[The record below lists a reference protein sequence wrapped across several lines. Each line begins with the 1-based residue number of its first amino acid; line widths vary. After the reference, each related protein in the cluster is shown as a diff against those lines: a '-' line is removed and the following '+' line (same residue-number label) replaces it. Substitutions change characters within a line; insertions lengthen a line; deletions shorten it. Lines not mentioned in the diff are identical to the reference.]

1 MAREPSSIRTV
12 AIVGQGGVG
21 KTSVADAL
29 LFAGGANTRLGRVD
43 EESSLFD
50 TEPEEL
56 RRRSTITSSLFS
68 FEWKKHGITLIDTP
82 GQGNFVTDAYFALR
96 GAAAAVLVL
105 DASSPLRAE
114 TMKLWA
120 WLEEEQM
127 PALVFVNRLDRSE
140 VDLEARLN
148 ELEELTQK
156 RTTLL
161 SLPLGTGDEL
171 RGVVDLRA
179 GRALVFSGEDG
190 KATEQDVPSE
200 LADRVEELR
209 AKLMEDA
216 AEGDDALVEKYL
228 EEGELGEA
236 EVLAGLRAAVRA
248 RQILPVLVGS
258 AARNI
263 GLGGLLE
270 AIVELLPAPVE
281 RGAESAVDADG
292 NEVTLAP
299 DPSDPVLALVF
310 KTIIDPHAGQLSV
323 VRLLSGTL
331 SGDTQ
336 LQNTVT
342 GMRERVGNLL
352 RLEGKKTTQV
362 QEATVGEIVAVAKLK
377 DTHTGDTLA
386 DPARPWKARP
396 LKEFTP
402 VITFAVAAKKRG
414 EEDKAAQ
421 GLMRL
426 AEEDPALQV
435 TRDEGSGEIL
445 LSGAGQLHVE
455 VACEKLERKYG
466 VGVELKAPK
475 VPYRETIR
483 KSVKAHGRLKKQTGG
498 HGQFADCWIEVEPL
512 PRGGGFEFVDKI
524 VGGVIP
530 KGFIPAVEKGV
541 REAMAKGSIAGY
553 PVVDVKVT
561 LYDGQH
567 HEVDSSEMAF
577 KIAGSMAFK
586 AALEQAKPC
595 LLEPYVT
602 LEVTVPDECM
612 GDVMGDLNAR
622 RAKVEGM
629 EQVGHNQRIRAKVP
643 MAEVLRY
650 APDLTSLTSGRGTF
664 EMSFS
669 HYEQLPDHLVPKVV
683 EEARRREEEASA

>member
-161 SLPLGTGDEL
+161 SLPLGAGDEL